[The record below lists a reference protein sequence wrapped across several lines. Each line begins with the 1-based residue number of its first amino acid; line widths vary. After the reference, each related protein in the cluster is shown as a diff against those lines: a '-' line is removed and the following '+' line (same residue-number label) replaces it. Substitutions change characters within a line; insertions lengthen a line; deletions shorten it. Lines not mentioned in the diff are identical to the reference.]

1 MKKIYNL
8 TFLFLLVAFIGS
20 GLNSFAYNVTF
31 TVEDAEGTPI
41 TDAVITF
48 DGTTYASGEYV
59 ITALDG
65 DYNYSVEK
73 AGYVTDDNSI
83 TINGAD
89 EAITSV
95 LLMPIVIN
103 TQPVSNIICEGTT
116 TDLTIDAVANNGET
130 LTYAWYLDTEV
141 IAGEEAATLTVDVAG
156 DYYCVLTAGTDEL
169 TSETATITIPEVT
182 PVLEAEITACDGTTI
197 TLDPGT
203 FTDYDWSDMT
213 EESTLDVT
221 TTDTY
226 SVTVTDENGCTAMA
240 ESVVTFITDINIP
253 FEDTTYICDG
263 TTLTLEAPAGDVYEW
278 GAGEDTQTIE
288 VTEEGWYYLTVTIAT
303 CSGNDSTYVMTAEL
317 PEEFELGNDVTV
329 CEASATLEAPE
340 LEDVDFLWTTMET
353 SSSIEVS
360 VDGTYGLT
368 IINEF
373 GCERSDE
380 IDVTFGT
387 ELDVNLHT
395 SDTIHSCDGLAVL
408 LDAGVG
414 SSFDWSTGNVSETIF
429 VTLQDWYSVTVSN
442 DYSCEGNDSVYI
454 NFHAIPSIDLGNDE
468 ELCADTDVTLSA
480 PSAASWAWS
489 NEETTQS
496 ITINTTG
503 LYFCTI
509 TDGNNCQ
516 NIDSVNVTV
525 YELPNVDL
533 GDDVSVY
540 NNVTFVLGVDA
551 GEAEY
556 LWSTDET
563 TSHIIV
569 DASTLSLGNHNYS
582 VTVTNING
590 CIDSDEI
597 TITVEEGS
605 AIGQNI
611 VENITVSPNPTQGLF
626 KVSTENIQNIKVYD
640 NIGKLVL
647 TTKNDQ
653 IDMSQYPNGMY
664 FVKIYSNNQTITR
677 KLIKQ

>member
-141 IAGEEAATLTVDVAG
+141 IVGEEAATLTVDVAG

-182 PVLEAEITACDGTTI
+182 PVLEAEITACDGTTV
-197 TLDPGT
+197 TLNPGT

-303 CSGNDSTYVMTAEL
+303 CTGNDSIFVEIMEL
-317 PEEFELGNDVTV
+317 PEEFDLGDELVSCIDTAEIFAPDVD
-329 CEASATLEAPE
+329 
-340 LEDVDFLWTTMET
+340 DVDFLWTTDST
-353 SSSIEVS
+353 TNSIEVT
-360 VDGTYGLT
+360 VDGIYGLT
-368 IINEF
+368 LINEN
-373 GCERSDE
+373 GCERYD
-380 IDVTFGT
+380 DVNVTFGT
-387 ELDVNLHT
+387 EIEVSLHI
-395 SDTIHSCDGLAVL
+395 SDTIY
-408 LDAGVG
+408 
-414 SSFDWSTGNVSETIF
+414 E
-429 VTLQDWYSVTVSN
+429 
-442 DYSCEGNDSVYI
+442 CEGNTITLDPEISGTYEWSTNQSTPTIIVGINDWYNVTVTNDYECQGIDSVFV
-454 NFHAIPSIDLGNDE
+454 NFYEIPSIDLGDDPVFCSDTEITVTAPESEVYEWSNDE
-468 ELCADTDVTLSA
+468 I
-480 PSAASWAWS
+480 
-489 NEETTQS
+489 TQS
-496 ITINTTG
+496 ITISESG
-503 LYFCTI
+503 WYFCTI
-509 TDGNNCQ
+509 TDENGCQ
-516 NIDSVNVTV
+516 NSDTIEVTV
-525 YELPNVDL
+525 HQIPSADL
-533 GDDVSVY
+533 GEDVTIN
-540 NNVTFVLGVDA
+540 NNVSFLLEVNA
-551 GEAEY
+551 GEYQY

-563 TSHIIV
+563 TSHILV
-569 DASTLSLGNHNYS
+569 DASTLPIGENNFS
-582 VTVTNING
+582 VTVTNIYG
-590 CIDSDEI
+590 CVNNDEI
-597 TITVEEGS
+597 TVTVNQGNS
-605 AIGQNI
+605 VGQNI
-611 VENITVSPNPTQGLF
+611 AESISLTPNPTQGLF
-626 KVSTENIQNIKVYD
+626 KVTTDNVQDIFIYD

-647 TTKNDQ
+647 TTKNKE

-664 FVKIYSNNQTITR
+664 FVKIYSNNQTITK